1 MEMIGEGPS
10 PNLKDKQMSC
20 MGTWF
25 SGGLGMLGYL
35 LDSMVLE
42 IFSNLNI
49 SMILTMLG
57 SGVAVIADTEWG
69 TV

>member
-1 MEMIGEGPS
+1 
-10 PNLKDKQMSC
+10 MSC